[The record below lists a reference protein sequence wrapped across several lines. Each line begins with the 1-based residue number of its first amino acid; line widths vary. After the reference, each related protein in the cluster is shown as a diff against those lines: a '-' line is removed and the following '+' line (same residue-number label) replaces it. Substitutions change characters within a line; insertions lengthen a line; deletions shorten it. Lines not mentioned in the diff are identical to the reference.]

1 MTILRWEHHWGE
13 PERAPHWRVARTS
26 VLYHHHHHHYHHISI
41 YCTAYPIFL
50 FRPKRMAIIYK
61 RWNIHV
67 TWSPIEAKS
76 TCRLLFYSTLAG
88 TMLRSS
94 SNMATS
100 ESLFG
105 SVCSQIALTE
115 RIILNAAHNYQ
126 RLWKLSRKC
135 PPGVSAPF
143 PLLHGL
149 LELPVFAS
157 QFAVPTIFSSIFWT
171 LQNAK
176 SQAIANRLLFNPGL
190 PHASTSH
197 LSQRMS
203 TNDRRTIAYNSLRLT
218 PTMIVICLVY
228 LVKVQKV
235 FQD

>member
-13 PERAPHWRVARTS
+13 PERAPHWRVLRTS

-41 YCTAYPIFL
+41 CRTAYHIFL

-76 TCRLLFYSTLAG
+76 TCRLLLYSTLTG
-88 TMLRSS
+88 TMLRLS
-94 SNMATS
+94 SNMDTS

-135 PPGVSAPF
+135 PPGVSAPS

-157 QFAVPTIFSSIFWT
+157 QFAVPTNFLLFSGRYKMQSRGPLLTDSSSILGYLMLLPPT
-171 LQNAK
+171 LA
-176 SQAIANRLLFNPGL
+176 SACLPMIAEQSLTTRSGSP
-190 PHASTSH
+190 PWW
-197 LSQRMS
+197 LSS
-203 TNDRRTIAYNSLRLT
+203 A
-218 PTMIVICLVY
+218 
-228 LVKVQKV
+228 
-235 FQD
+235 